1 MYSLE
6 IFALISELRDKLVGD
21 YLKKFYEI
29 DKGIFLFKFRSPLL
43 VDLKGYIFSGKMETP
58 LQPTSFAMLMRKHLE
73 NKKLKDI
80 RQHEFERIVVMDFGD
95 RKVIVELFGEGNI
108 VLLDEDGRIIMPY
121 FSREFRHRIVK
132 RGEIYSFPP
141 SLKNPLTLGE
151 EDMEKEFSQKNK
163 EIVRVLA
170 RELNFG
176 GIYAEEICRRAKI
189 DKKTLASN
197 VNWNDLRKAIM
208 DIVNEAEKHRGYI
221 YGKKASPIIF
231 SHSKH
236 DEAYDSFNEAV
247 KKIYFEYAEEEEEDS
262 EIQRLKRVLKSQEEN
277 LEKLK
282 EEERNYKEIG
292 DLIYENYGEVAKAL
306 AEGKNKILIR
316 GREIVL
322 DGNTVEEI
330 AGKYYEKAKKSRAK
344 VEGLIRAMEEIKRKI
359 EERKKMVEKERKE
372 KKLRRKTFWFENYRW
387 FITSSGM
394 IVIGGKDAKT
404 NEKVVKK
411 YLGEEDL
418 YFHADIHGAPSVVL
432 KTGGNEVD
440 EKTVEEVAQFAVCF
454 SKAWSNNLWGISA
467 YYAKSYQVSKR
478 AESGEYVPK
487 GAWIVRGKRNYV
499 HKIPL
504 RLAVGVIE
512 YEGTKLVMCAPVS
525 AVAARSKKY
534 VIIEPG
540 EMKKEM
546 AAKEIAKILEWENLD
561 EIVRI
566 LPPGKIRIVE
576 VIG

>member
-6 IFALISELRDKLVGD
+6 IIAILSELRDKFVGD
-21 YLKKFYEI
+21 YFKKFYEI

-58 LQPTSFAMLMRKHLE
+58 LQPTAFAMLMRKHLE

-80 RQHEFERIVVMDFGD
+80 YQHEFERIVVMDFGD
-95 RKVIVELFGEGNI
+95 RKVIVELFGEGNL
-108 VLLDEDGRIIMPY
+108 VLLDEEDRIIMPY

-141 SLKNPLTLGE
+141 SLKNPLSMSE
-151 EDMEKEFSQKNK
+151 EDMEREFSQKNK
-163 EIVRVLA
+163 EIVRILA
-170 RELNFG
+170 RDLNFG

-189 DKKTLASN
+189 DKKTPASD
-197 VNWNDLRKAIM
+197 VNWNDLRSAMM
-208 DIVNEAEKHRGYI
+208 DVVNEAREHKGYI
-221 YGKKASPIIF
+221 YGRKASPIKF
-231 SHSKH
+231 SDAEP
-236 DEAYDSFNEAV
+236 DETYDSFNEAV
-247 KKIYFEYAEEEEEDS
+247 KKIYFESEEEEEEDS
-262 EIQRLKRVLKSQEEN
+262 EILRLKRVLKSQEEN
-277 LEKLK
+277 LKKLQ
-282 EEERNYKEIG
+282 EEEKAYRESG
-292 DLIYENYGEVAKAL
+292 DLIYENYGVVAKAL
-306 AEGKNKILIR
+306 SEGKEKITIR
-316 GREIVL
+316 GREIIL

-330 AGKYYEKAKKSRAK
+330 AGKYYEKAKKSKAK
-344 VEGLIRAMEEIKRKI
+344 VEGLIKAMEEIRQKI
-359 EERKKMVEKERKE
+359 EERKKRVEKERKE
-372 KKLRRKTFWFENYRW
+372 RKLRRKTFWFENYRW

-394 IVIGGKDAKT
+394 IAVGGKDAKT

-432 KTGGNEVD
+432 KAGGREVD

-454 SKAWSNNLWGISA
+454 SKAWSNNLWGVSA

-512 YEGTKLVMCAPVS
+512 YEGVKLVMCAPES

-540 EMKKEM
+540 DMKKEV
-546 AAKEIAKILEWENLD
+546 AAKEIAKILEWENVD
-561 EIVRI
+561 EIVKV

-576 VIG
+576 VVG